1 MNSNKFPVRSLLIL
15 ISLLLSISS
24 FSNTDER
31 AESEEQKEQRM
42 EWWVNARF
50 GMFIHFGL
58 YSLPAEHAWYKSKNF
73 LTTEQYQKYVDHFNP
88 DLLNPKEWAKT
99 AKETGMK
106 YMVITAKHHD
116 GFCLWDSRYTDY
128 DVSSTPFKRD
138 IIREV
143 IDAFRAEGI
152 RIGIY
157 YSLLDWHHP
166 EYTTDHKHPLRN
178 NQDYVEE
185 DQSRDMQVYRDY
197 MKNQITELLTDYGKI
212 DLLWLDFSFPAQQGY
227 AGKGRD
233 DWNSLELLELV
244 RRLQPQIII
253 NDRLDLMDVEGG
265 WDFRT
270 PEQFMPSE
278 PVSYNGERVP
288 WETCQTLSE
297 RWTYVTDQY
306 AEWKS
311 ERQLLEMLIET
322 VSKDG
327 NLILNAGPNGRG
339 EIDPKSKMLFK
350 SMGDWM
356 HLHSRAIYNC
366 GIAPEYIKPPHGTFL
381 TFNEEQNRLY
391 IHLVRYPYKELKV
404 DGLREK
410 LHYAQFLNDASEVKI
425 KSERGAWMDND
436 GENGNSIT
444 FQLPIQKP
452 DVEIPVIEIFLKD

>member
-1 MNSNKFPVRSLLIL
+1 
-15 ISLLLSISS
+15 
-24 FSNTDER
+24 
-31 AESEEQKEQRM
+31 
-42 EWWVNARF
+42 
-50 GMFIHFGL
+50 
-58 YSLPAEHAWYKSKNF
+58 
-73 LTTEQYQKYVDHFNP
+73 
-88 DLLNPKEWAKT
+88 
-99 AKETGMK
+99 

-138 IIREV
+138 IIKEV

-157 YSLLDWHHP
+157 YSLIDWHHP

-178 NQDYVEE
+178 NKEYVEK
-185 DQSRDMQVYRDY
+185 DQLRNMQVYREY
-197 MKNQITELLTDYGKI
+197 MKNQITELLTEYGKI

-233 DWNSLELLELV
+233 DWNSLELLKLV
-244 RRLQPQIII
+244 KQLQPQIII

-278 PVSYNGERVP
+278 PVSYNGEFVP

-297 RWTYVTDQY
+297 RWTYVTEKH

-311 ERQLLEMLIET
+311 ERQLLEMLIGT
-322 VSKDG
+322 VSKNG

-339 EIDPKSKMLFK
+339 EIDSKSQKLLG
-350 SMGDWM
+350 SIGDWM
-356 HLHSRAIYNC
+356 HLHSRSIYNC
-366 GIAPEYIKPPHGTFL
+366 GIAPEYIIPPNGAFL
-381 TFNEEQNRLY
+381 TYNEKLHRLY
-391 IHLVRYPYKELKV
+391 IHLVKYPYKELEVSGLAGKV
-404 DGLREK
+404 M
-410 LHYAQFLNDASEVKI
+410 YAQLLNDASEVKI
-425 KSERGAWMDND
+425 KSEKGAWMDNASED
-436 GENGNSIT
+436 NISVT

-452 DVEIPVIEIFLKD
+452 DVEIPVIEIFLK